1 MRSLWIIILCGG
13 AIAGVSLGIRQTFGL
28 YLAPISQDLALGR
41 EVFALSIG
49 LTNLLWGFGA
59 PFAGAVADK
68 YGPGRVLVAGTLL
81 YLLGLYLIATAAG
94 APDLI
99 FAGVLIGLGISGTGF
114 TVVLGAVGRAAPAER
129 RGTALGLAS
138 MGGSIG
144 QFIAL
149 PYAHVLIS
157 DFGWSASLIV
167 LTVTAAIMAPLAWG
181 LKGRPQSTGPAD
193 EQTLGEALREAIGHR
208 GFGLLTAGFFVCG
221 FHVAFVATHLPAY
234 LADKAFAPWVGATAL
249 TLVGLANILG
259 TFSAGRIGEMVE
271 KRLALSV
278 YYLLRSIVILIFI
291 LAPLSETSV
300 LIFSFTLG
308 LLWLGTIPLTSGLI
322 ATLFGPRYL
331 SMLFGIA
338 FLSHQL
344 GSFLGAWLGGVL
356 YDELTSYD
364 IMWWLSI
371 ALGVAAAILHW
382 PIVERPVE
390 RLTRQPS
397 PGAA

>member
-68 YGPGRVLVAGTLL
+68 YGPGRVLVTGSLL
-81 YLLGLYLIATAAG
+81 YILGLYLIATAGG

-99 FAGVLIGLGISGTGF
+99 FAGILIGLGISGTGF
-114 TVVLGAVGRAAPAER
+114 TVVLGAVGRAAPADR

-167 LTVTAAIMAPLAWG
+167 LTATAAVMAPLAWG
-181 LKGRPQSTGPAD
+181 LKGRPPSTGAAD
-193 EQTLGEALREAIGHR
+193 QQTLGEAFREAIRHR
-208 GFGLLTAGFFVCG
+208 GFALLTAGFFVCG

-249 TLVGLANILG
+249 TLVGLANIFG
-259 TFSAGRIGEMVE
+259 TFGAGRLGEMVE

-278 YYLLRSIVILIFI
+278 YYLLRSVVILLFI

-300 LIFSFTLG
+300 LVFAFTLG

-331 SMLFGIA
+331 SMLFGIV

-344 GSFLGAWLGGVL
+344 GGFLGAWLGGVL
-356 YDELTSYD
+356 YDELASYD

-390 RLTRQPS
+390 RLTRQVS
-397 PGAA
+397 PRTA